1 MTGRPKAGWAAAPAN
16 RRLGRR
22 GGYVFPKRPV
32 RFFLMENWPAR
43 LRTPLSLDCARPLCA
58 GLGIDPLLA
67 DGKRHPQ
74 LCEDPRRA
82 DRPMD
87 RHGGPPAAGLPGR
100 TLFDGGNA
108 GIAAALHRSHSA
120 ARPADGKNKKA
131 PFLCAENTRGRV
143 LFVAISLSQPAQFT
157 VSEASAR
164 RGAENSPSA
173 ITRLFTA

>member
-1 MTGRPKAGWAAAPAN
+1 MTGRPKAGRAAAPAN
-16 RRLGRR
+16 RQLGRR

-43 LRTPLSLDCARPLCA
+43 LRTPLSPDCARPLCA

-87 RHGGPPAAGLPGR
+87 RHGGLQGCRAER
-100 TLFDGGNA
+100 FFDGGNA
-108 GIAAALHRSHSA
+108 GIPAALHRSHSA

-143 LFVAISLSQPAQFT
+143 LFVAIPLSQPAQFT

-164 RGAENSPSA
+164 CGAENSPSA